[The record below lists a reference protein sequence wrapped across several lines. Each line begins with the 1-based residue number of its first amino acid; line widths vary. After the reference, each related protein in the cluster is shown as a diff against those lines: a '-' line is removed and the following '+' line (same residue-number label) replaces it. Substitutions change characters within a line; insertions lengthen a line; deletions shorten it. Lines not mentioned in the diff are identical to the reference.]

1 MNDPTERSGKRRKAA
16 LKVASIGE
24 SENSTR
30 ANPTHGVEMAQK
42 LKKDPESPAHGVSL
56 LSEGTKAASGTERL
70 NIQSKELIDDG
81 SQTPVIDP
89 TVQFESLLKK
99 DDEESTEPS
108 AKSCET
114 GLKVVNKEDGAEA
127 STHVDDDL
135 VVIVAQNASG
145 GGKLE
150 EKDDEESTK
159 RSAKSCETGLKVVNK
174 EDGAKSSTHVD
185 DDDDLMVIEAPYAS
199 GGGKLKEKVDEVSTK
214 RSAKSCIT
222 GLKVVNKEDGAKAST
237 HVDDDDDL
245 MVIEAPYAFGGGKL
259 KEKAD
264 EESTKRSAK
273 SCDTGLKVVNKEDG
287 AKASTHVDDDDD
299 LMVIEAPYASGGGRL
314 EENSQYEL
322 SGQMSVDLKE
332 ILLACL
338 SRRKFG
344 KGR

>member
-1 MNDPTERSGKRRKAA
+1 
-16 LKVASIGE
+16 
-24 SENSTR
+24 
-30 ANPTHGVEMAQK
+30 
-42 LKKDPESPAHGVSL
+42 
-56 LSEGTKAASGTERL
+56 
-70 NIQSKELIDDG
+70 
-81 SQTPVIDP
+81 
-89 TVQFESLLKK
+89 
-99 DDEESTEPS
+99 
-108 AKSCET
+108 
-114 GLKVVNKEDGAEA
+114 
-127 STHVDDDL
+127 
-135 VVIVAQNASG
+135 
-145 GGKLE
+145 
-150 EKDDEESTK
+150 
-159 RSAKSCETGLKVVNK
+159 
-174 EDGAKSSTHVD
+174 
-185 DDDDLMVIEAPYAS
+185 
-199 GGGKLKEKVDEVSTK
+199 
-214 RSAKSCIT
+214 
-222 GLKVVNKEDGAKAST
+222 
-237 HVDDDDDL
+237 